1 LIQRA
6 IVLTLIVGG
15 LWLGWRWYFPN
26 DEAQIGAVLRRIAA
40 AVGSAEETGGAANS
54 GGVQALA
61 RAASLRSEL
70 AVNVTVDAG
79 PPFQRLT
86 GRDAV
91 IGAAARVNGTARNLE
106 LRFPDVAITV
116 SADRTSA
123 TAMVTAEARFD
134 EPGGG
139 RALDARELE
148 IGFTRPEGNWVVTTV
163 TVMQPLE
170 RLP

>member
-1 LIQRA
+1 MIQRA
-6 IVLTLIVGG
+6 ILLALIAGG
-15 LWLGWRWYFPN
+15 LWLGWRWLFPN
-26 DEAQIGAVLRRIAA
+26 DHAQIEAVLQRIAD
-40 AVGSAEETGGAANS
+40 AVGSTEESPGAANS
-54 GGVQALA
+54 GSVQAIA

-70 AVNVTVDAG
+70 AADVTVDAG

-116 SADRTSA
+116 SPDRSSA

-134 EPGGG
+134 EPAGG
-139 RALDARELE
+139 RTVDARELE
-148 IGFTRPEGNWVVTTV
+148 IVFTRPEGHWVIATV
-163 TVMQPLE
+163 TVLQPLE
-170 RLP
+170 PLP